1 MGELRGKRALVTG
14 AGRRVGA
21 DIAVA
26 LGEQAMQVAVH
37 YQKAR
42 SGAESVGARIR
53 EAGGQAVLLP
63 GDLRDRDVA
72 RGVVDGASEAFGGL
86 DLLVLSAASFERVA
100 FEAIDDRAWDQT
112 LALNLSAPMAMA
124 QRAAPLLRAARGSIV
139 LVTCVSRLAPYR
151 DYLPYEVSKAALY
164 HFMRLLALEL
174 APEVRVNAVAPGSVL
189 PPEGWQ
195 RERVDALV
203 ERIPLGRIG
212 RARDVADAVVH
223 LARADWI
230 TGTEIVVD
238 GGRSLG

>member
-14 AGRRVGA
+14 AGRRIGA
-21 DIAVA
+21 EIATV

-37 YQKAR
+37 YQSAR
-42 SGAESVGARIR
+42 AGAEDVADRIR
-53 EAGGQAVLLP
+53 GAGGQAVLLP
-63 GDLRDRDVA
+63 GDLRDRGVA
-72 RGVVDGASEAFGGL
+72 RGVVDGAIEAFGGL
-86 DLLVLSAASFERVA
+86 DLLVLSAASFERMA
-100 FEAIDDRAWDQT
+100 FEAIDDRSWDET
-112 LALNLSAPMAMA
+112 LALNLSAPLAMA
-124 QRAAPLLRAARGSIV
+124 QRAAPVLRAARGSIV

-164 HFMRLLALEL
+164 HLMRLLALEL

-195 RERVDALV
+195 RERIDALL

-223 LARADWI
+223 LARAQWI

-238 GGRSLG
+238 GGRSLA

>member
-21 DIAVA
+21 QIAVA

-42 SGAESVGARIR
+42 SGAESVAARIR

-72 RGVVDGASEAFGGL
+72 RGVVDGAIEAFGGL

-100 FEAIDDRAWDQT
+100 FEAIDDRVWDQT
-112 LALNLSAPMAMA
+112 LALNLSAPMGMA

-164 HFMRLLALEL
+164 HLMRLLALEL

-189 PPEGWQ
+189 PPEGWE
-195 RERVDALV
+195 REQLDALV
-203 ERIPLGRIG
+203 ERIPLGRVG
-212 RARDVADAVVH
+212 RASDVADAVVH

>member
-21 DIAVA
+21 EIAVA

-72 RGVVDGASEAFGGL
+72 RGVVDGVIEAFGGL

-100 FEAIDDRAWDQT
+100 FEAIDDRAWDQA

-164 HFMRLLALEL
+164 HLMRLLALEL

-189 PPEGWQ
+189 PPDGWE
-195 RERVDALV
+195 RERLDALV
-203 ERIPLGRIG
+203 ERIPLGRVG